1 MEVLDEEG
9 RLFGRVNIV
18 DALVVLFAVAVI
30 VAGAAL
36 VFGDSPAP
44 TPEPGGDTE
53 PEPEERT
60 LYVTLLATGDTAT
73 ALDAEEVQLDGTSAN
88 ITDVH
93 RTPGPRSYLRV
104 ALNGTESEGRFQ
116 FGDSH
121 VRVGDTYTVTNN
133 VTRTGSRVVERD
145 VAPEFD
151 DQTTTVTVETT
162 VRTPLAEA
170 VSEGDEQQVGNE
182 TVLEITDTETTQV
195 NDTHA
200 DLQATLDLETRAVD
214 DTPYYGGRPVRLGR
228 ELTVG
233 TDEYEFAGEIIART

>member
-9 RLFGRVNIV
+9 RLFGRVNVV

-44 TPEPGGDTE
+44 TPEPGPDS
-53 PEPEERT
+53 EPEERT
-60 LYVTLLATGDTAT
+60 LYVTLLATGDAAT
-73 ALDAEEVQLDGTSAN
+73 ALDAEEVRLDGASAN
-88 ITDVH
+88 VTDVH
-93 RTPGPRSYLRV
+93 RTPGARSYLRV
-104 ALNGTESEGRFQ
+104 ALNGTESEGRFR
-116 FGDSH
+116 FADSH
-121 VRVGDTYTVTNN
+121 VRLGDTYTVSNN

-151 DQTTTVTVETT
+151 TRTTTVTVETT

-170 VSEGDEQQVGNE
+170 VSEGDEQQVGSE
-182 TVLEITDTETTQV
+182 TVLRIADTETTQV

-200 DLQATLDLETRAVD
+200 DLQATLDLETRTVD
-214 DTPYYGGRPVRLGR
+214 GSPHYGGRPIRLGR

-233 TDEYEFAGEIIART
+233 TDEYEFDGEIVART